1 MAIHGLKNIALAVSL
16 LVIGSAAYA
25 QPVPPSSPKLP
36 TRPAPVSGKVATDPA
51 AVALHPAPAVPAVA
65 TSTARQV
72 PPPANPNEP
81 LLKPEAEP
89 SSTQHATPHPAP
101 PAPFA
106 AQGKPHLD
114 RTEGKKMPETPKGSK
129 KVGKTPGHVHT
140 DKAAAGQRKKKG
152 SKGKAE
158 KVAQAEAAQPH
169 GTAAKHGKTHKA
181 HAQDVAQAV
190 PKVHAPKG
198 KVAKAHRAAHQAKA
212 GASAPT
218 VSTARELKA
227 DAHVKHKKKTGEHK
241 VAAHHAKAAS
251 PVESKPVAKHAGK
264 LKKKPASAH
273 APA

>member
-16 LVIGSAAYA
+16 LVIGGASLA
-25 QPVPPSSPKLP
+25 QPVPPAAPKLP
-36 TRPAPVSGKVATDPA
+36 TRPAPVSGKVAIDPA

-72 PPPANPNEP
+72 APPANPNEP

-89 SSTQHATPHPAP
+89 SSTQHATPHTAP
-101 PAPFA
+101 PAPSA

-114 RTEGKKMPETPKGSK
+114 RTEGKKMPETTKGSK
-129 KVGKTPGHVHT
+129 KVGKTPGHVHA
-140 DKAAAGQRKKKG
+140 DKAGAGQRKKKG

-158 KVAQAEAAQPH
+158 KVAQAETEQPH
-169 GTAAKHGKTHKA
+169 GVTAKRGKTHKA
-181 HAQDVAQAV
+181 HAQDVAQAASKGHV
-190 PKVHAPKG
+190 AKG
-198 KVAKAHRAAHQAKA
+198 KAAKSHRTAHEAKAV
-212 GASAPT
+212 ASAPT

-227 DAHVKHKKKTGEHK
+227 DAHVKHKPKTGAHK

-251 PVESKPVAKHAGK
+251 QVASKPAAKHAGK
-264 LKKKPASAH
+264 PKKKTVPAH